1 MRLNSRPTST
11 VLSASLFAWIIGIG
25 VAGSAA
31 ADGSSAGPKFGRA
44 MIQTCSGVDL
54 DISGVGILREEP
66 SDEGVKKVSVRL
78 LVRGL
83 PAGKHAVHIHE
94 NGTCTPTCGDAG
106 GHFDPGPSECV
117 GGANANGKCS
127 TPDANHPYHMGDLI
141 NIESKGED
149 SVSVMN
155 TETSRITL
163 DEGPLGIFQ
172 AHTNDAS
179 AGSTF
184 IIHTLPD
191 TYCPDGT
198 LVDLGED
205 ARACAGGSRIA
216 CGVIQPVNFDPESDC
231 QGPSCIP

>member
-1 MRLNSRPTST
+1 MQTST
-11 VLSASLFAWIIGIG
+11 IRSLLATSALALSLALPAQTW
-25 VAGSAA
+25 
-31 ADGSSAGPKFGRA
+31 ADGESAPKHARA
-44 MIQTCSGVDL
+44 RIQTCPGVDL
-54 DISGVGILREEP
+54 DISGFGLLREEP
-66 SDEGVKKVSVRL
+66 SEEGVKQVAVTL

-94 NGTCTPTCGDAG
+94 NATCTPTCGAAG

-117 GGANANGKCS
+117 GGANSNGKCS

-149 SVSVMN
+149 SLSVMR
-155 TETSRITL
+155 TSTSRITL

-172 AHTNDAS
+172 AHTNDLS
-179 AGSTF
+179 PGSTF

-198 LVDLGED
+198 LVDLGEE
-205 ARACAGGSRIA
+205 ARNCAGGSRIA
-216 CGVIQPVNFDPESDC
+216 CGIIEPAGFLPELDC
-231 QGPSCIP
+231 QGPDCPLD